1 MRIQTATSPPFC
13 SRLPKSLRF
22 GSLLRR
28 SMSPSFLFAFLLAVL
43 GALLGG
49 LAVAGADFA
58 PEHLAAGI
66 EGAHLAKASEHL
78 KAIPHAFLGHLPHE
92 AANLVELVDEL
103 LDLMRLGA
111 TPRGN
116 AAAAAEVDDVRVAP
130 FLFG

>member
-1 MRIQTATSPPFC
+1 
-13 SRLPKSLRF
+13 
-22 GSLLRR
+22 
-28 SMSPSFLFAFLLAVL
+28 MSPSFLFAFLLAVL

-111 TPRGN
+111 TAGCN
-116 AAAAAEVDDVRVAP
+116 AATAIDVDYIGIAAFFKASDAWPVSLWSAWLRSH
-130 FLFG
+130 LRGRRR